1 MSFFPT
7 ENSINYV
14 TVSNE
19 DFEQSNDYAAI
30 NVGASLKFVDDQNPS
45 RIEAKQNF
53 GFPTF
58 NTGEYYNDNQNQNYI
73 NTGDYYNENG
83 NPNYDGSPVN
93 NRPPVPYRRPQ
104 QPQQPPKGQQQS
116 NYAQYFNYQNPQ
128 RPPQSQNYRPQYY
141 QGNDVNYRPGPPP
154 GYNQQN
160 YAGNYNNYD
169 SGNPLTSFIS
179 NLGQGASDLIYGTR
193 PSQAG
198 PTLGQPTFGQQQF
211 SRPGPSAS
219 PTDFGP
225 LGQFGKA
232 IEEITRHDDLQCIP
246 KIICQMVGAQRR
258 QNSISPLLG
267 SPVFSS

>member
-7 ENSINYV
+7 ERSINDV
-14 TVSNE
+14 TVSDE
-19 DFEQSNDYAAI
+19 DFDQFNVNAAI
-30 NVGASLKFVDDQNPS
+30 QVGDSSKFVDDQQSSSNA
-45 RIEAKQNF
+45 AKQNF

-58 NTGEYYNDNQNQNYI
+58 NTGEYYNDNKNQNYI
-73 NTGDYYNENG
+73 NSGDNYNENS
-83 NPNYDGSPVN
+83 NPNYVSSPVI
-93 NRPPVPYRRPQ
+93 NRPPVPYRRPPQ
-104 QPQQPPKGQQQS
+104 PPQQQQQG
-116 NYAQYFNYQNPQ
+116 NYAQYYNYQNSQ
-128 RPPQSQNYRPQYY
+128 RPQPSQNHRPQYY
-141 QGNDVNYRPGPPP
+141 QGNDVTYRPRPPP

-169 SGNPLTSFIS
+169 NGNPLTSFIS

-198 PTLGQPTFGQQQF
+198 SSLAQPSFGQQKF
-211 SRPGPSAS
+211 GRPGPNAGSN
-219 PTDFGP
+219 DFGP

-232 IEEITRHDDLQCIP
+232 VEEITRHDDLQCIP